1 MPYAVY
7 GAYVEQAGKKLM
19 RYPQK
24 VLIPCRPYRYE
35 QSDAP
40 IYADLT
46 VTSTCFF
53 KLKLDSNSGQVVV
66 AVIVYIKSGIR
77 G

>member
-1 MPYAVY
+1 VPHAVY

-24 VLIPCRPYRYE
+24 VLMRCPPYRYE

-40 IYADLT
+40 GYADLT
-46 VTSTCFF
+46 ATSTCFL
-53 KLKLDSNSGQVVV
+53 KLKLDSNSGQVVI

-77 G
+77 R